1 MIKEMEN
8 FLANDHYY
16 DRAFIVCVL
25 LPYSEVLSPVVLVNY
40 RVID

>member
-25 LPYSEVLSPVVLVNY
+25 LPYSEVLVLVKY